1 MIDESSSVVLFYL
14 GCPRILRAD
23 MGTENSLLSV
33 VQPILRHYDSDR
45 LSGKKSFIYGKSIC
59 NQVLRMILHVKMI
72 TFLHDRE
79 LRHYGAKLESNM
91 PNGGFHSLKL
101 VI

>member
-1 MIDESSSVVLFYL
+1 MNDSA
-14 GCPRILRAD
+14 C
-23 MGTENSLLSV
+23 EN
-33 VQPILRHYDSDR
+33 DC
-45 LSGKKSFIYGKSIC
+45 F
-59 NQVLRMILHVKMI
+59 
-72 TFLHDRE
+72 FLHDRE